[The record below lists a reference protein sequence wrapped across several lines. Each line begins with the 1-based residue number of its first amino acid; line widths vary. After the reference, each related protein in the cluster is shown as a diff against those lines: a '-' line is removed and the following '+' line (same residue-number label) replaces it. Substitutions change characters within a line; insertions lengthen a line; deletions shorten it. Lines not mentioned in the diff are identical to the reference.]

1 MKKPICTYAVDALLI
16 GIFSLLLFNATASF
30 SAVPQAFLVQNSGWM
45 EPFYVD
51 KQSQLKPL
59 VKAFANAVSDANAP
73 LLVAA
78 FNQSSPNNASPK
90 ISKITSGNSL
100 DAAVDNIQLAK
111 KANGALADTD
121 FQEAVTA
128 VITQGFRTES
138 GIIWIFTNN
147 KNSPNNSP
155 ETATK
160 NREFYELLHT
170 DASITR
176 TLAFPLKMPVQG
188 KLYAA
193 SGLMV
198 YALAYGRAAD
208 TALQNL
214 LDNGTIARV
223 LTEAPARLKPL
234 DQDSLKLTAE
244 AVVGSEGVTVST
256 DKTTGAIVLDVD
268 ARFDASTFNQI
279 RLRTKIENRFYPY
292 TIRQGTIYGQL
303 RGVGSGEGW
312 SYAVDAK
319 PAKLSNFNP
328 AQTQIVEFDIA
339 LPTTTIPSKWAPS
352 SLALMGNAITRA
364 AAIDIE
370 VRDQTL
376 AVSPAFTKRLA
387 DTFPQDPLSE
397 VFFPPTVKQSNVSI
411 PVALRISYPI
421 WPLLVV
427 IGLGLLLLVALA
439 AALSMMGKPS
449 RVEILADGNTQKIP
463 LGRFKQA
470 VIQNAAGDKLGV
482 VKRGLFSASI
492 IEIAPGHT
500 ISIK

>member
-1 MKKPICTYAVDALLI
+1 MMKKNIYNYAVDALLI
-16 GIFSLLLFNATASF
+16 SIFSLLLVNPTASF

-51 KQSQLKPL
+51 NQSQLKPL
-59 VKAFANAVSDANAP
+59 VKAFANTVSTGGAP
-73 LLVAA
+73 LLIAS
-78 FNQSSPNNASPK
+78 FNQTSPGNQSPK
-90 ISKITSGNSL
+90 ITSVTAGQSL
-100 DAAVDNIQLAK
+100 EAAVDTIALAK
-111 KANGALADTD
+111 KANGALTDTD

-155 ETATK
+155 ETAAK
-160 NREFYELLHT
+160 NREFYELLHN
-170 DASITR
+170 DKSITR
-176 TLAFPLKMPVQG
+176 TLAFPLKMPVKG

-208 TALQNL
+208 AALQNL
-214 LDNGTIARV
+214 LDNGTIAKV
-223 LTEAPARLKPL
+223 LTDAPARLKPL
-234 DQDSLKLTAE
+234 DQDSLKLTPE
-244 AVVGSEGVTVST
+244 AVVGSKGVTVST
-256 DKTTGAIVLDVD
+256 DKASGVIVLDVD

-292 TIRQGTIYGQL
+292 TIRQGTIVGQL
-303 RGVGSGEGW
+303 RGEGW
-312 SYAVDAK
+312 SYAVEAK
-319 PAKLSNFNP
+319 PAKLNNFNP

-370 VRDQTL
+370 VRDQIL
-376 AVSPAFTKRLA
+376 AVSPAFTQRLA
-387 DTFPQDPLSE
+387 ETFPQDPLSD

-421 WPLLVV
+421 WPLLVI
-427 IGLGLLLLVALA
+427 IGLGILLLSGLA
-439 AALSMMGKPS
+439 AALSMMGKAS
-449 RVEILADGNTQKIP
+449 KVEILADGNTQKIP
-463 LGRFKQA
+463 LGRFKQV
-470 VIQNAAGDKLGV
+470 VIQNAAGEKLGV
-482 VKRGLFSASI
+482 VKRGFFSTSI
-492 IEIAPGHT
+492 VETVPGHT

>member
-1 MKKPICTYAVDALLI
+1 MRKSIYIYAVDAVYL
-16 GIFSLLLFNATASF
+16 GIFTLSILNSTASF

-59 VKAFANAVSDANAP
+59 VKAFANTMTEANAP

-78 FNQSSPNNASPK
+78 FNQSSPNNTLPK
-90 ISKITSGNSL
+90 ISKVTAGTSL

-147 KNSPNNSP
+147 KNSPNNSVK
-155 ETATK
+155 TAAK

-208 TALQNL
+208 VALQNL

-223 LTEAPARLKPL
+223 LTDAPARLKPL

-292 TIRQGTIYGQL
+292 TIRQGTIYGRL
-303 RGVGSGEGW
+303 RGEGW

-319 PAKLSNFNP
+319 PAKLNNFNP

-370 VRDQTL
+370 VRDQIL

-421 WPLLVV
+421 WPLLVI
-427 IGLGLLLLVALA
+427 IGLGLLLLAALA

-463 LGRFKQA
+463 LGRFKQTI
-470 VIQNAAGDKLGV
+470 IQNATGEKLGV
-482 VKRGLFSASI
+482 VKRGLFGTSI
-492 IEIAPGHT
+492 VEIVPGHT

>member
-1 MKKPICTYAVDALLI
+1 MKKIFHYRLIGALLL
-16 GIFSLLLFNATASF
+16 GIFSLFLFSARASF
-30 SAVPQAFLVQNSGWM
+30 GAVPQAFLVQNSGWM

-51 KQSQLKPL
+51 SKSQLKPL
-59 VKAFANAVSDANAP
+59 VKAFANTVAEPNAP

-78 FNQSSPNNASPK
+78 FNQSSPNNVSPK
-90 ISKITSGNSL
+90 ISNVTAGNSL

-121 FQEAVTA
+121 FQEAVAA

-155 ETATK
+155 ETAAK

-188 KLYAA
+188 KQYGA

-198 YALAYGRAAD
+198 YALAYGQAAD
-208 TALQNL
+208 VALQTM
-214 LDNGTIARV
+214 LDNGTIAKV
-223 LTEAPARLKPL
+223 LTDAPARLKPL
-234 DQDSLKLTAE
+234 NQDSLKLTPE
-244 AVVGSEGVTVST
+244 AIVGSEGVTVST
-256 DKTTGAIVLDVD
+256 ATDGRTIVLDVD

-279 RLRTKIENRFYPY
+279 RLRTKVENRFYPY
-292 TIRQGTIYGQL
+292 TIRQGTIFGQL
-303 RGVGSGEGW
+303 RGEGW

-319 PAKLSNFNP
+319 PASLVNFNP
-328 AQTQIVEFDIA
+328 GQTQSVEFDIA

-352 SLALMGNAITRA
+352 SLALMGKAITRA

-370 VRDQTL
+370 VRDQSL

-421 WPLLVV
+421 WPLLL
-427 IGLGLLLLVALA
+427 IIALGILALIVLA
-439 AALSMMGKPS
+439 IALSMMGKPAK
-449 RVEILADGNTQKIP
+449 VEILADGNTQKIP

-470 VIQNAAGDKLGV
+470 VIQNAAGEKLGV
-482 VKRGLFSASI
+482 IKRSLFSTSI
-492 IEIAPGHT
+492 VEIIPGHT

>member
-1 MKKPICTYAVDALLI
+1 MKKITQYRFGDALLF
-16 GIFSLLLFNATASF
+16 GIFGLSLLSTTASF

-45 EPFYVD
+45 EPFYSD
-51 KQSQLKPL
+51 SKSQLKPL
-59 VKAFANAVSDANAP
+59 VKAFATTVAEPNAP

-78 FNQSSPNNASPK
+78 FNQSSPNNVSPK
-90 ISKITSGNSL
+90 ISNVTAGSNL
-100 DAAVDNIQLAK
+100 DAAVDNIALAK

-121 FQEAVTA
+121 FQEAVAA

-155 ETATK
+155 ETAAK

-188 KLYAA
+188 KQYAA

-198 YALAYGRAAD
+198 YALAYGQAAD
-208 TALQNL
+208 VALQNM
-214 LDNGTIARV
+214 LDNGTIAKV
-223 LTEAPARLKPL
+223 LTDAPARLKPL
-234 DQDSLKLTAE
+234 NQDSLKLTPE
-244 AVVGSEGVTVST
+244 AIVGSEGVTVST
-256 DKTTGAIVLDVD
+256 AADGRTIVLDVD

-279 RLRTKIENRFYPY
+279 RLRAKVENRFYPY
-292 TIRQGTIYGQL
+292 TIRQGTIFGQL
-303 RGVGSGEGW
+303 RGDGW

-319 PAKLSNFNP
+319 PANLANFNP
-328 AQTQIVEFDIA
+328 GQTQSVEFDIA

-352 SLALMGNAITRA
+352 SLALMGKAITRA

-370 VRDQTL
+370 VRDQSL
-376 AVSPAFTKRLA
+376 AVSPGFTQRLA

-421 WPLLVV
+421 WPLLV
-427 IGLGLLLLVALA
+427 IIALGILILVALA

-470 VIQNAAGDKLGV
+470 VIQNAAGEKLGV
-482 VKRGLFSASI
+482 IKRGLFSTSVV
-492 IEIAPGHT
+492 EIVPGHT